1 MNASLALIIAMAGL
15 FGAGIYVMLERS
27 LTRVLIGFLLVG
39 NAVNILILL
48 MSGGQGPAPILGDD
62 PNAHTTDPLPQALI
76 LTAIVITLGS
86 AAFLLALI
94 YRNWWLSKLSD
105 EVPSVDEDDLRDVE
119 EVFETTSE
127 DESAI
132 SMALEE
138 SDDSG
143 DS

>member
-1 MNASLALIIAMAGL
+1 MSASLALIITMAGL

-48 MSGGQGPAPILGDD
+48 MSGGQGPAPLLGDD
-62 PNAHTTDPLPQALI
+62 PNAQTTDPLPQELI
-76 LTAIVITLGS
+76 LTAIVITLGI

-94 YRNWWLSKLSD
+94 YRNWWLSRLSD
-105 EVPSVDEDDLRDVE
+105 EVSSTDEDDLREVE
-119 EVFETTSE
+119 EVFETTSV
-127 DESAI
+127 DESAMT
-132 SMALEE
+132 SAMEQ

-143 DS
+143 DM